1 MTIYVTQKQF
11 DLLMRMLPAMKS
23 FYDNQVLPL
32 FEVVAKQY
40 GTSEEDAKKAT
51 AIFNAIPVTAPC
63 PNHVF
68 ALTLLMSEM
77 DKAEDIDIAPPEV
90 LKTSHFVKRIH
101 IPDATQK
108 TLEYALDT
116 YSRILMGQFFIIYE
130 QLDANLDNPH
140 LQDAWSGAKWEGIDV
155 REMRDI
161 LIPELKT
168 SGWNGSYGI
177 AGKDNK
183 EDSKLAYEMLK
194 VIRQHY
200 RNEYILR
207 VTDQPL
213 MICEMDC

>member
-1 MTIYVTQKQF
+1 MILYVTQKQF
-11 DLLMRMLPAMKS
+11 DLLKRMLPIMKS
-23 FYDNQVLPL
+23 FYNNQIQPL
-32 FEVVAKQY
+32 FEEVAKQY
-40 GTSEEDAKKAT
+40 GTSEEDAEKAT
-51 AIFNAIPVTAPC
+51 SIFNSLPVTAPC
-63 PNHVF
+63 PNHVS
-68 ALTLLMSEM
+68 ALALLISEM
-77 DKAEDIDIAPPEV
+77 DKAESIDIAPPEV
-90 LKTSHFVKRIH
+90 LKTSHFIRKVYISNEAR
-101 IPDATQK
+101 K
-108 TLEYALDT
+108 TLECALDT
-116 YSRILMGQFFIIYE
+116 FSRILMGQFFIIYE
-130 QLDANLDNPH
+130 QLDANSDNPH
-140 LQDAWSGAKWEGIDV
+140 IQDAWSGAKWEGIDV